1 MPTRRTAFTGL
12 LALSASLQ
20 PPITRRTT
28 IQRHASIDDAA
39 LLDAYRAEIAPD
51 AADDWWREED
61 VIP

>member
-39 LLDAYRAEIAPD
+39 LLAEHRLAAARIDDDED
-51 AADDWWREED
+51 AAMA
-61 VIP
+61 